1 MGNDAILAVAEAR
14 RGAALM
20 PLGRQTPARESLE
33 AAATLAEATG
43 NFGTMSGALDNL
55 AELFREE
62 GDFDRSKM
70 YLARALQAAEQS
82 SGSGRIAWT
91 LEQSGESCCSKDSS
105 YHGPQAPGFQLLRT
119 DAPRV

>member
-1 MGNDAILAVAEAR
+1 VGNDASLAVAEAR
-14 RGAALM
+14 RGVALM

-91 LEQSGESCCSKDSS
+91 FEQSG
-105 YHGPQAPGFQLLRT
+105 
-119 DAPRV
+119 